1 MFFCSYSCNY
11 FHIYS
16 QRLAKS
22 NDGVVM
28 GCVFFAIAAQWPSFL
43 CVCSVFYSGTVQLY
57 WRQWPGTTPKWFT
70 TKKGVLG
77 AGPSGVFTGDIT
89 VSDGG
94 ALLFAGV
101 PVANPSTV
109 VVWEV
114 IPWGL
119 NSPGSTQQVTV
130 KPTVGMHFP
139 LLASPPSWLGFAPL
153 AAYLLSWQEQVSEE
167 TKLDGE
173 DSVGPLLQCSV
184 VSNLSAYVCPEASAS
199 IGWGSGVVTTAF
211 DPSSGGTALITV
223 IVEGESF
230 EFSLCSLHLL

>member
-1 MFFCSYSCNY
+1 M
-11 FHIYS
+11 
-16 QRLAKS
+16 
-22 NDGVVM
+22 
-28 GCVFFAIAAQWPSFL
+28 
-43 CVCSVFYSGTVQLY
+43 
-57 WRQWPGTTPKWFT
+57 
-70 TKKGVLG
+70 G

-167 TKLDGE
+167 TKLDAE

-184 VSNLSAYVCPEASAS
+184 VSNLSAYISPEASAS

-223 IVEGESF
+223 IVEGRVLHISKGSGCWAFGDGMENTKVGECPKTSSDTCTTRQCRESTGHDDNMDSSG
-230 EFSLCSLHLL
+230 EQNHKQGFSINRPA